1 MSDPLSPEAR
11 HVKRKKDKVRS
22 AWIAFIGRIV
32 AQVVGAIASVT
43 LGLIVLS
50 RYHIQEK
57 ASATVD
63 SPVTAVATP
72 SAATPSAAAPS
83 TSDHLARH
91 RASRASGALAL
102 AVMPLQDFS
111 KGAAHTY
118 FADGVTEAL
127 ITELAQVKG
136 LQVTS
141 RTSSMAYKATTKSL
155 PEIARELGVDLILE
169 GSVVQDQAQVRVTAQ
184 LIDADTDQHLWARS
198 YDRPLRN
205 LLPVQAEV
213 AKRIVADI
221 KIPLLPLISSAGQA
235 QAPAPVK
242 TAFRR

>member
-22 AWIAFIGRIV
+22 AWISFIGRIV
-32 AQVVGAIASVT
+32 AQVVGAVASVT

-57 ASATVD
+57 ASAIVD
-63 SPVTAVATP
+63 RPVTA
-72 SAATPSAAAPS
+72 AATPTAAVPS

-169 GSVVQDQAQVRVTAQ
+169 GSVVQDRAQVRVTAQ

-198 YDRPLRN
+198 YDRPTRN

-235 QAPAPVK
+235 QDPAPLK

>member
-22 AWIAFIGRIV
+22 AWISFIGRIV

-63 SPVTAVATP
+63 RPVTA
-72 SAATPSAAAPS
+72 AATPTAAAPS

-102 AVMPLQDFS
+102 AVMPIQDFS

-169 GSVVQDQAQVRVTAQ
+169 GSVVQDRTQVRVTAQ

-198 YDRPLRN
+198 YDRPIRN

-213 AKRIVADI
+213 AKRIVAYI
-221 KIPLLPLISSAGQA
+221 KIPLC
-235 QAPAPVK
+235 
-242 TAFRR
+242 R

>member
-1 MSDPLSPEAR
+1 MSSGPVLSPEAR
-11 HVKRKKDKVRS
+11 LKRKKDKVRS
-22 AWIAFIGRIV
+22 AWISFIGRIV
-32 AQVVGAIASVT
+32 AQIVGAIASVT
-43 LGLIVLS
+43 LGLMVLTK
-50 RYHIQEK
+50 YHMQEK
-57 ASATVD
+57 AAMG
-63 SPVTAVATP
+63 TAGTAGT
-72 SAATPSAAAPS
+72 SGTSAAASAP
-83 TSDHLARH
+83 TDHLASH
-91 RASRASGALAL
+91 RARRASGALAL

-169 GSVVQDQAQVRVTAQ
+169 GSVVQDRAMVRVTAQ

-198 YDRPLRN
+198 YDRPIRN

-213 AKRIVADI
+213 ASRVVRDVSTALGPYLMKT
-221 KIPLLPLISSAGQA
+221 GA
-235 QAPAPVK
+235 QTGGSTLVK
-242 TAFRR
+242 AALGR

>member
-1 MSDPLSPEAR
+1 MSDPPSPEVR
-11 HVKRKKDKVRS
+11 HLRRKKDKVRS
-22 AWIAFIGRIV
+22 AWISFIGRIV

-63 SPVTAVATP
+63 TPVTAVATP
-72 SAATPSAAAPS
+72 AAAAPS
-83 TSDHLARH
+83 SSDHLARH

-198 YDRPLRN
+198 YDRPIRN

-221 KIPLLPLISSAGQA
+221 KIPLLPLISSGDQVKG
-235 QAPAPVK
+235 PAPVK
-242 TAFRR
+242 TVFRR

>member
-1 MSDPLSPEAR
+1 MTDPLSPDAR
-11 HVKRKKDKVRS
+11 HLKRKKDKVRS
-22 AWIAFIGRIV
+22 AWISFIGRIV
-32 AQVVGAIASVT
+32 AQVVGAIASVA

-57 ASATVD
+57 ASATED
-63 SPVTAVATP
+63 TPVTTAAP
-72 SAATPSAAAPS
+72 PPAATPS

-198 YDRPLRN
+198 YNRPIRN

-221 KIPLLPLISSAGQA
+221 KIPLLPLISSEDQVKG
-235 QAPAPVK
+235 PAPIK

>member
-1 MSDPLSPEAR
+1 MSDSPLSPSPLTPDAR
-11 HVKRKKDKVRS
+11 QLKRKKDKVRA
-22 AWIAFIGRIV
+22 AWISFIGRIV

-43 LGLIVLS
+43 LGLMVLTK
-50 RYHIQEK
+50 YHIQEK
-57 ASATVD
+57 GAAGTVG
-63 SPVTAVATP
+63 TTG
-72 SAATPSAAAPS
+72 TSAAAPAR
-83 TSDHLARH
+83 DHLASH
-91 RASRASGALAL
+91 RGQRAPGVLAL

-111 KGAAHTY
+111 KGAAHAY
-118 FADGVTEAL
+118 LADGVTEAL
-127 ITELAQVKG
+127 ITELAQVKT

-169 GSVVQDQAQVRVTAQ
+169 GSIVQDHAQVRVTAQ

-213 AKRIVADI
+213 AKRIAGDVNMALESHFTKLGLRAGKSSVI
-221 KIPLLPLISSAGQA
+221 KAGLG
-235 QAPAPVK
+235 
-242 TAFRR
+242 R